1 VTRRVQSFHFD
12 VLANSE
18 SFAVAWCGSD
28 FFAILATD
36 DGERVAFENF
46 GIAAGVVVV
55 AGWW

>member
-12 VLANSE
+12 VL
-18 SFAVAWCGSD
+18 AWCGSD

>member
-1 VTRRVQSFHFD
+1 VQSFHFD

>member
-1 VTRRVQSFHFD
+1 VQSFHFD

-18 SFAVAWCGSD
+18 SLAMAWCGGD
-28 FFAILATD
+28 LFAILTTD

-46 GIAAGVVVV
+46 GVATGVVVV

>member
-1 VTRRVQSFHFD
+1 VTRCVQSSHFD

-18 SFAVAWCGSD
+18 SLAMAWCGGD
-28 FFAILATD
+28 LFAILTTD

-46 GIAAGVVVV
+46 GVATGVVVV